1 MLKSIVYILFGC
13 LFVAPSIAQNISADK
28 IGDFEF
34 KVADKMG
41 WKASLDAKLQ
51 AGNILKYEGVKL
63 TPSFAYTNSSGSL
76 VYGTLK
82 IFRDGLAFSAEQ
94 LASSM
99 PQFPEAWGIKNNGV
113 QNNSESS
120 VSGLRF
126 AVMRVSGPGDGK
138 IFGRGKP
145 YKTLGVW
152 IDIPVQYQDINGYH
166 SVLISLFYRGF
177 DSKKFSDENFLKSVI
192 NSISPVA
199 GASIIT
205 EKKYKEQFEPV
216 KPEVGKISRSEPQ
229 KVVQVEISADKKT
242 EPQKVVQVEFSADK
256 KTEPQELVQVEISA
270 DRKIELQKLDS
281 APKNKDA
288 EVLRIPLL
296 DIIKEYN
303 VAARSGVSQQSNA
316 MANGFGC
323 ESPEIINEQSANPW
337 LSITNV
343 LLANLKS
350 HKKCFAAL
358 VSRPSGAV
366 NSEPADK

>member
-199 GASIIT
+199 GVSIIT

-242 EPQKVVQVEFSADK
+242 EPQ
-256 KTEPQELVQVEISA
+256 ELVQVEISA
-270 DRKIELQKLDS
+270 DRKIELEKLDF
-281 APKNKDA
+281 APKSKDA
-288 EVLRIPLL
+288 EVLRISVL
-296 DIIKEYN
+296 DIIKQYN
-303 VAARSGVSQQSNA
+303 VAARPVVSQQSNA
-316 MANGFGC
+316 MANGSGC
-323 ESPEIINEQSANPW
+323 ESPEIINEQSANLW
-337 LSITNV
+337 LSITNA
-343 LLANLKS
+343 LFANLKS

-358 VSRPSGAV
+358 VSHPSGAV

>member
-13 LFVAPSIAQNISADK
+13 LFVAPSIAQNISTDK

-34 KVADKMG
+34 KVADKTG

-51 AGNILKYEGVKL
+51 AENILKYEQVKL
-63 TPSFAYTNSSGSL
+63 TPSFAYANSSGSL

-82 IFRDGLAFSAEQ
+82 IFRDGVAFSAEQ

-152 IDIPVQYQDINGYH
+152 IDMPVQYQDINGYH

-192 NSISPVA
+192 NSIGPVV
-199 GASIIT
+199 GVSIVT

-216 KPEVGKISRSEPQ
+216 KPEVEKISRNESP
-229 KVVQVEISADKKT
+229 
-242 EPQKVVQVEFSADK
+242 KVVQVEFSADK
-256 KTEPQELVQVEISA
+256 KTESQKLVQVEISA
-270 DRKIELQKLDS
+270 DRKIELEKLDF
-281 APKNKDA
+281 AQKNKDA
-288 EVLRIPLL
+288 EVLRISVL
-296 DIIKEYN
+296 DINK
-303 VAARSGVSQQSNA
+303 
-316 MANGFGC
+316 
-323 ESPEIINEQSANPW
+323 NP
-337 LSITNV
+337 
-343 LLANLKS
+343 
-350 HKKCFAAL
+350 
-358 VSRPSGAV
+358 RPKGRGIQ
-366 NSEPADK
+366 NNPICGSECNC

>member
-13 LFVAPSIAQNISADK
+13 LFVAPSIAQNISSDK

-51 AGNILKYEGVKL
+51 AENILKYEQIKL

-242 EPQKVVQVEFSADK
+242 EPQ
-256 KTEPQELVQVEISA
+256 ELVQVEISA

>member
-51 AGNILKYEGVKL
+51 AENILKYEQIKL

-350 HKKCFAAL
+350 HKKCFTAL
-358 VSRPSGAV
+358 VSHPSGAV
-366 NSEPADK
+366 NSKPADK